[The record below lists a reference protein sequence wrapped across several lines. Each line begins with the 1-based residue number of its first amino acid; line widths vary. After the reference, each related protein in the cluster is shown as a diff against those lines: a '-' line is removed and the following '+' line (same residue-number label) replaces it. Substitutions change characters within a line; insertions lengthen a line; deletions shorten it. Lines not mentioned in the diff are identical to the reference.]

1 MALTAYSKY
10 RLYITRTSTSDANK
24 PYYGVVNSFH
34 GFANGD
40 GSGSNLLTG
49 GTASASST
57 YSPNTANRAFDADVN
72 SFWEAGNQSDAFQW
86 VRMDLASPVTIRNF
100 YISSQDYAAEVPRDF
115 KIQGSNDGTNWTDIV
130 TVVDWVTGATAKA
143 ESWRIDLRLS
153 GTSLLDTG
161 GGASKVFIHKYS
173 DGELVGVATP
183 NASTGV
189 WSIKP
194 QFAGEVLI
202 THVGP
207 SGSGFR
213 PVTDGPVTPA
223 AE

>member
-10 RLYITRTSTSDANK
+10 RLYFTRTSTSDANL
-24 PYYGVVNSFH
+24 PYYGVVNAFR

-49 GTASASST
+49 GTATASSV
-57 YSPNTANRAFDADVN
+57 YSNLYASNAFDASD
-72 SFWEAGNQSDAFQW
+72 SSYWEAGNQSDPFQW
-86 VRMDLASPVTIRNF
+86 VRIDLASPVTIRNF
-100 YISSQDYAAEVPRDF
+100 YVSSQLASEVPRDF

-130 TVVDWVTGATAKA
+130 VVVDWVTSAMAKT
-143 ESWRIDLRLS
+143 ESWRIDLLLS

-161 GGASKVFIHKYS
+161 GGASKVFVHKYS
-173 DGELVGVATP
+173 DGELIGVATP
-183 NASTGV
+183 HASTGV
-189 WSIKP
+189 WSVKP

>member
-10 RLYITRTSTSDANK
+10 RLYFTRTSTSAVNN

-57 YSPNTANRAFDADVN
+57 YSSNTANRAFDTDVN
-72 SFWEAGNQSDAFQW
+72 SYWEAGNQSDAFHW

-100 YISSQDYAAEVPRDF
+100 YVSSQSSLEVPRDF

-130 TVVDWVTGATAKA
+130 VVVDWVTSAMAKT

-153 GTSLLDTG
+153 GTSLLATG
-161 GGASKVFIHKYS
+161 GGASKVFAHKYS

-183 NASTGV
+183 DASTGA

-202 THVGP
+202 THIGP
-207 SGSGFR
+207 SGSGFQ

-223 AE
+223 TE

>member
-10 RLYITRTSTSDANK
+10 RLYFTRTSTSPADK

-49 GTASASST
+49 GTASASTT
-57 YSPNTANRAFDADVN
+57 YSTNTANRAFDAN
-72 SFWEAGNQSDAFQW
+72 ASTYWEAGNSSDAFQW
-86 VRMDLASPVTIRNF
+86 VRMDLVSPVTIRNF
-100 YISSQDYAAEVPRDF
+100 YISSQVIQEVPRDF

-130 TVVDWVTGATAKA
+130 TVVDWVTAATEKTG
-143 ESWRIDLRLS
+143 SWRVDLLLS

-161 GGASKVFIHKYS
+161 GGASKVFVHKYS
-173 DGELVGVATP
+173 DGELIGVATP
-183 NASTGV
+183 HASTGV
-189 WSIKP
+189 WSVKP

>member
-1 MALTAYSKY
+1 MALAAYSKY
-10 RLYITRTSTSDANK
+10 RIYVTRTASTAAGAPGYCTINE
-24 PYYGVVNSFH
+24 FR
-34 GFANGD
+34 GFTNGD
-40 GSGSNLLTG
+40 GSGSNLFTG
-49 GTASASST
+49 GTASASGA
-57 YSPNTANRAFDADVN
+57 YSVQTANLAFDGNAATY
-72 SFWEAGNQSDAFQW
+72 WESNNAASGFRW
-86 VRMDLASPVTIRNF
+86 LRYDLASAVVIRNF
-100 YISSQDYAAEVPRDF
+100 YLSSTTYPNEVPRDF

-130 TVVDWVTGATAKA
+130 TVVDWVTGDTAKA
-143 ESWRIDLRLS
+143 GSWRIDLLLS

-183 NASTGV
+183 HASTGA
-189 WSIKP
+189 WSVKP

-202 THVGP
+202 THIGT

-223 AE
+223 TE

>member
-10 RLYITRTSTSDANK
+10 RLYITRTSTSPVNN
-24 PYYGVVNSFH
+24 PYYGVINSFH
-34 GFANGD
+34 GFSAGD

-57 YSPNTANRAFDADVN
+57 YSTFTADRAFDAN
-72 SFWEAGNQSDAFQW
+72 ASTYWEAGSPSAAFQW

-100 YISSQDYAAEVPRDF
+100 YISSSQIVAEVPRDF

-130 TVVDWVTGATAKA
+130 TVVDWVTGATAKTG
-143 ESWRIDLRLS
+143 SWRADLLLS

-161 GGASKVFIHKYS
+161 GGAAKVFIHKYS

-183 NASTGV
+183 HASTGV
-189 WSIKP
+189 WSVKP

-202 THVGP
+202 THIGT

-223 AE
+223 TE

>member
-10 RLYITRTSTSDANK
+10 RLYITRTSTSAVNN
-24 PYYGVVNSFH
+24 PYYGVINSFH
-34 GFANGD
+34 GFSAGD

-57 YSPNTANRAFDADVN
+57 YSSMAAGNAFDANDY
-72 SFWEAGNQSDAFQW
+72 SYWEAGNQSDAFQW
-86 VRMDLASPVTIRNF
+86 VRIDLASAVTIRNF
-100 YISSQDYAAEVPRDF
+100 YISSQVVAEVPRDF

-143 ESWRIDLRLS
+143 GSWRIDLLLS

-183 NASTGV
+183 HASTGV
-189 WSIKP
+189 WSVKP

>member
-10 RLYITRTSTSDANK
+10 RLYFTRTSTSSANL

-57 YSPNTANRAFDADVN
+57 YSSNTANMAFDAN
-72 SFWEAGNQSDAFQW
+72 GSSYWEAGNQSDAFQW

-100 YISSQDYAAEVPRDF
+100 YISSQVVSEVPRDF

-130 TVVDWVTGATAKA
+130 TVVDWVTAATEKTG
-143 ESWRIDLRLS
+143 SWRVDLLLS

-189 WSIKP
+189 WSVKP

-223 AE
+223 TE

>member
-10 RLYITRTSTSDANK
+10 RLYFTRTSTSPANL

-34 GFANGD
+34 GFSAGD

-57 YSPNTANRAFDADVN
+57 YSFNTADKAFDANDTTY
-72 SFWEAGNQSDAFQW
+72 WEAGNASDAFQW
-86 VRMDLASPVTIRNF
+86 VLMDLASPVTIRNF
-100 YISSQDYAAEVPRDF
+100 YISSQAASEVPRDF

-130 TVVDWVTGATAKA
+130 VVVDWVTSSMAKTG
-143 ESWRIDLRLS
+143 SWRIDLLLS

-161 GGASKVFIHKYS
+161 GGASKVFAHKYS

-183 NASTGV
+183 HASTGV
-189 WSIKP
+189 WSVKP

-202 THVGP
+202 THIGP
-207 SGSGFR
+207 TGYR
-213 PVTDGPVTPA
+213 PMADGPVTPI

>member
-10 RLYITRTSTSDANK
+10 RLYITRTSTSPVNK
-24 PYYGVVNSFH
+24 PYFGAVNSFH
-34 GFANGD
+34 GFSAGD

-57 YSPNTANRAFDADVN
+57 YSSNNASNAFDAN
-72 SFWEAGNQSDAFQW
+72 AYSYWEAGNQSDAFQW

-100 YISSQDYAAEVPRDF
+100 YISSQVVTEVPRDF
-115 KIQGSNDGTNWTDIV
+115 KIQGSDDGTNWTDLV
-130 TVVDWVTGATAKA
+130 TVVDWVTAVTAKTG
-143 ESWRIDLRLS
+143 SWRVDLLLS

-183 NASTGV
+183 HASTGA
-189 WSIKP
+189 WSVRP

-202 THVGP
+202 THIGT

-223 AE
+223 TE

>member
-49 GTASASST
+49 GTATASSV
-57 YSPNTANRAFDADVN
+57 YSNLDASNAFDASN
-72 SFWEAGNQSDAFQW
+72 SSYWEAGNQSDPFQW
-86 VRMDLASPVTIRNF
+86 VRIDLASPVTVRNF
-100 YISSQDYAAEVPRDF
+100 YVSSQSASEVPRDF
-115 KIQGSNDGTNWTDIV
+115 KIQGSNNGTDWDDIV
-130 TVVDWVTGATAKA
+130 VVVDWVTTRTAKTG
-143 ESWRIDLRLS
+143 SWRIDLLLS

-161 GGASKVFIHKYS
+161 GGTSKVFIHKYS

-183 NASTGV
+183 HASTGA

-202 THVGP
+202 THIGP
-207 SGSGFR
+207 SGSGFQ

>member
-10 RLYITRTSTSDANK
+10 RLYFTRTSTSDANL

-49 GTASASST
+49 GTATASSV
-57 YSPNTANRAFDADVN
+57 YSNLGASNAFDASN
-72 SFWEAGNQSDAFQW
+72 SSYWEAGNQSDPFQW
-86 VRMDLASPVTIRNF
+86 VRIDLASPVTIRNF
-100 YISSQDYAAEVPRDF
+100 YVSSQVVQEVPRDF
-115 KIQGSNDGTNWTDIV
+115 KIQGSNDGASWTDIV
-130 TVVDWVTGATAKA
+130 TVVDWVTSATTKTG
-143 ESWRIDLRLS
+143 SWRLDLLLS

-161 GGASKVFIHKYS
+161 GGASKVFVHKYS

-183 NASTGV
+183 HASTGA
-189 WSIKP
+189 WSVKS

-202 THVGP
+202 THIGP
-207 SGSGFR
+207 TGYR
-213 PVTDGPVTPA
+213 PMADGPVTPI